1 MSATIRWGDE
11 EVPVLQRH
19 WERHAHRLPYRK
31 TYSLKPG
38 DRWHNAPL
46 TEKQWEHY
54 VEIENDVIPAG
65 AVIARELLNEG
76 ALTAWWTECWGAE
89 PVFISPD
96 LTCVKPDGELWE
108 VLQRI
113 RLANGRW
120 AGLPDVVA
128 LFPNGRVVMREAKVK
143 GKDRLNKPQHAF
155 ARVARRLLGDR
166 LDLAVIE
173 WGACSASPLRED
185 KLQD

>member
-1 MSATIRWGDE
+1 MATTGFGSGSEHIATSTAASRVEKSSSMSATIRWGDE

-19 WERHAHRLPYRK
+19 WQRHAHRLPYRK

-38 DRWHNAPL
+38 HRWHNAPL

-76 ALTAWWTECWGAE
+76 ALTAWWTECWGAD

-96 LTCVKPDGELWE
+96 LTCVKPDGE
-108 VLQRI
+108 
-113 RLANGRW
+113 
-120 AGLPDVVA
+120 
-128 LFPNGRVVMREAKVK
+128 
-143 GKDRLNKPQHAF
+143 
-155 ARVARRLLGDR
+155 
-166 LDLAVIE
+166 
-173 WGACSASPLRED
+173 
-185 KLQD
+185 